1 MSVQDWIAHH
11 AAYSPQRLALVDVAS
26 DRRFSYADL
35 DRRTARLANALA
47 EKYGVRQGDRV
58 ALLALN
64 TTECFE
70 LLFACQ
76 RLGAIFVPLNWR
88 LSAPELEYIIKD
100 CAPAVVVW
108 GDDMAPKI
116 EELRPL
122 MRHAIRLSYGA
133 ASEYETVLAQSAE
146 TRRQPAVVELA
157 DTWTILYTSG
167 TTGHPK
173 GTLMTYGMVIANTVN
188 VAMKSNLTAD
198 SRGLTFMPLFH
209 AGGLYLYAKF
219 LLHFGGSNY
228 VMRAFDAEE
237 TLRLLGDRELGITHV
252 LGVPTNFMMIAELP
266 GFAAAD
272 FGHVST
278 ILIGGAAAPVPL
290 LETYLKKGIILQ
302 QGWGM
307 TETTTMATI
316 LSKERAMDKIGSCG
330 LPVLHIETRV
340 IDSDGRIVA
349 GEGVGELLVRG
360 PSITPGYWKLPHGK
374 GGHVEDGWF
383 RTGDA
388 VRIDAEGY
396 VYVVDRIK
404 DMFISGGENVF
415 PVEIENVLHG
425 LPQVLEAAVI
435 GVPHAKWGEV
445 GRAFIV
451 LRQGASLS
459 EAEAL
464 AHCNA
469 RLARYKIPKEFRF
482 VAELPHNATGKLL
495 KHHLPRD

>member
-1 MSVQDWIAHH
+1 MTVFDWISHH
-11 AAYSPQRLALVDVAS
+11 AAYAPDRLALVDVAS
-26 DRRFSYADL
+26 GRRFSYRDL
-35 DRRTARLANALA
+35 DRRTNRLARTLA
-47 EKYGVRQGDRV
+47 ATFGVRRGDRV

-70 LLFACQ
+70 MLFACQ

-88 LSAPELEYIIKD
+88 LSTPELEYILKD
-100 CAPAVVVW
+100 CAPVVVVW
-108 GDDMAPKI
+108 GDDMAQKI
-116 EELRPL
+116 DELRGVVGRTL
-122 MRHAIRLSYGA
+122 RLSYGE
-133 ASEYETVLAQSAE
+133 SGEYEAALAAAGDGPLPPVALTPS
-146 TRRQPAVVELA
+146 

-173 GTLMTYGMVIANTVN
+173 GALMTYGMVVANTVN
-188 VAMKSNLTAD
+188 VAMKTSMTAE

-209 AGGLYLYAKF
+209 AGGLYLFAKF
-219 LLHFGGSNY
+219 ILHFGGSNH
-228 VMRAFDAEE
+228 VMRVFDAEL
-237 TLRLLGDRELGITHV
+237 TLKLLSDRDLGITHV
-252 LGVPTNFMMIAELP
+252 LGVPTNFMMMAELP
-266 GFAAAD
+266 DFASAD
-272 FGHVST
+272 FSHVST

-290 LETYLKKGIILQ
+290 LETYLKKGMVLQ

-330 LPVLHIETRV
+330 LPVLHVETRV
-340 IDSDGRIVA
+340 VDAEGNVVE

-360 PSITPGYWKLPHGK
+360 PSITPGYWKLPAGK
-374 GGHVEDGWF
+374 GGHGADGWF

-425 LPQVLEAAVI
+425 LPQVLEAAVV
-435 GVPHAKWGEV
+435 GVPHVKWGEV
-445 GRAFIV
+445 GRAFVV
-451 LRQGASLS
+451 LRQGETLT
-459 EAEAL
+459 EDEAL
-464 AHCNA
+464 AHCAA

-482 VAELPHNATGKLL
+482 VGELPHNATGKLL

>member
-1 MSVQDWIAHH
+1 MTVHDWISHH
-11 AAYSPQRLALVDVAS
+11 AAYAPERLALVDVAS
-26 DRRFSYADL
+26 DRRFSYRDL
-35 DRRTARLANALA
+35 DRRVDRLACALGDA
-47 EKYGVRQGDRV
+47 YGVRKGDRV

-88 LSAPELEYIIKD
+88 LTTPELEYILKD
-100 CAPAVVVW
+100 CDPKVVVW
-108 GDDMAPKI
+108 DDEMAQKI
-116 EELRPL
+116 EAL
-122 MRHAIRLSYGA
+122 HHVIGATVRLSNGA
-133 ASEYETVLAQSAE
+133 PSEYEAALAAAGDRPAPVVLS
-146 TRRQPAVVELA
+146 PD

-173 GTLMTYGMVIANTVN
+173 GALMTYGMVVANTVN
-188 VAMKSNLTAD
+188 VAMKTNLTAD

-209 AGGLYLYAKF
+209 AGGLYLFAKF
-219 LLHFGGSNY
+219 ILHFGGSNY
-228 VMRAFDAEE
+228 IMRSFDPDL
-237 TLRLLGDRELGITHV
+237 TLRLLSDRTLGVTHV

-266 GFAAAD
+266 AFESAD
-272 FGHVST
+272 FAHVST

-290 LETYLKKGIILQ
+290 LEKYLKKGIVLQ

-330 LPVLHIETRV
+330 LPVLHIGMRL
-340 IDSDGRIVA
+340 IDAGGNSIE

-360 PSITPGYWKLPHGK
+360 PSITPGYWKLPVGK
-374 GGHVEDGWF
+374 GGHTDDGWF

-388 VRIDAEGY
+388 VRVDGEGY

-415 PVEIENVLHG
+415 PLEIENVLHG

-435 GVPHAKWGEV
+435 GVPHDKWGEV

-451 LRQGASLS
+451 LRQGEMLS
-459 EAEAL
+459 ESEVL
-464 AHCNA
+464 SHCEA

>member
-26 DRRFSYADL
+26 ERRFSYADL
-35 DRRTARLANALA
+35 DRRATLLANALA
-47 EKYGVRQGDRV
+47 DSCDVRAGDRV

-70 LLFACQ
+70 MLFACQ
-76 RLGAIFVPLNWR
+76 RLGAVFVPLNWR
-88 LSAPELEYIIKD
+88 LTTPELEYILND
-100 CAPAVVVW
+100 CAPKIVVW

-116 EELRPL
+116 DELRGVL
-122 MRHAIRLSYGA
+122 GRTMRLSYGA
-133 ASEYETVLAQSAE
+133 PSEYETALAQASAAP
-146 TRRQPAVVELA
+146 RKPPALSPA

-173 GTLMTYGMVIANTVN
+173 GALMTYGMVVANTVN
-188 VAMKSNLTAD
+188 VAMKTAMTAE

-209 AGGLYLYAKF
+209 AGGLYLFAKF
-219 LLHFGGSNY
+219 LLHFGASNY
-228 VMRAFDAEE
+228 VMRSFDAAL
-237 TLRLLGDRELGITHV
+237 TLQLLADRELGITHV

-266 GFAAAD
+266 EFAAAD

-290 LETYLKKGIILQ
+290 LETYLKKGIVLQ

-330 LPVLHIETRV
+330 LFVLHVEH
-340 IDSDGRIVA
+340 RIVDPEGRVVE
-349 GEGVGELLVRG
+349 GEGIGELLVRG
-360 PSITPGYWKLPHGK
+360 PSITPGYWKLPHGR
-374 GGHVEDGWF
+374 GGHAEDGWF

-435 GVPHAKWGEV
+435 GVPHPKWGEV

-451 LRQGASLS
+451 SRQGAGLS
-459 EAEAL
+459 EADVL
-464 AHCNA
+464 AHCKA
-469 RLARYKIPKEFRF
+469 RLAGYKIPREFRF
-482 VAELPHNATGKLL
+482 VPELPHNATGKLL